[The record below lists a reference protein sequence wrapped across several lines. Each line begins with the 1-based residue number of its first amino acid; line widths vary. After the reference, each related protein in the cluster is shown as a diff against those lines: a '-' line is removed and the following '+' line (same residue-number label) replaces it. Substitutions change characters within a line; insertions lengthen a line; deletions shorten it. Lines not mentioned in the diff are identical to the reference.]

1 VTGLVPLRVGDQVRF
16 GHQVTEAD
24 VYLFAA
30 VTGDSNEDHVD
41 ATSPVARQHGRI
53 AHGAYLVSLMA
64 TAGALIHQRHDV
76 PSVSAGYDRI
86 RFVRPVPIGTQ
97 VEVRYQIDRVDERR
111 GRAEAAIEIAN
122 ADGTVVAV
130 GRHLIAFMTAEGTP
144 PQKQQED
151 DDDGA

>member
-1 VTGLVPLRVGDQVRF
+1 VTGLAPLAVGDQVRF
-16 GHQVTEAD
+16 SHQVTEAD

-30 VTGDSNEDHVD
+30 VTGDSHEDHVD
-41 ATSPVARQHGRI
+41 ATSLVGRRHGRI

-86 RFVRPVPIGTQ
+86 RFIRPVPIGAQ

-111 GRAEAAIEIAN
+111 GRAEAAIEIA
-122 ADGTVVAV
+122 DGDGAVVAV
-130 GRHLIAFMTAEGTP
+130 GRHLIAFLTPDGTSAE
-144 PQKQQED
+144 KEN
-151 DDDGA
+151 DDGS

>member
-1 VTGLVPLRVGDQVRF
+1 MTGLVPLAVGDQVRF

-30 VTGDSNEDHVD
+30 VTGDSHEDHVD
-41 ATSPVARQHGRI
+41 ATSPVGRRHGRI

-86 RFVRPVPIGTQ
+86 RFIRPVPIGTL
-97 VEVRYQIDRVDERR
+97 VEVSYQIDAVDERR
-111 GRAEAAIEIAN
+111 GRAEAAIEIR
-122 ADGTVVAV
+122 DGDGAVVAV
-130 GRHLIAFMTAEGTP
+130 GRHLIAFLTADAVP
-144 PQKQQED
+144 PERES
-151 DDDGA
+151 DDGR

>member
-1 VTGLVPLRVGDQVRF
+1 VTGLIPLRVGDQVRF

-30 VTGDSNEDHVD
+30 VTGDSHEDHVD
-41 ATSPVARQHGRI
+41 ATSPVARRHGRI

-86 RFVRPVPIGTQ
+86 RFIRPVPIGAY
-97 VEVRYQIDRVDERR
+97 VEVRYRIDAVDERR
-111 GRAEAAIEIAN
+111 ARAEAAIEIA
-122 ADGTVVAV
+122 DGDGALVAV
-130 GRHLIAFMTAEGTP
+130 GRHLIAFLTPDGTP
-144 PQKQQED
+144 PRKEND
-151 DDDGA
+151 DDA